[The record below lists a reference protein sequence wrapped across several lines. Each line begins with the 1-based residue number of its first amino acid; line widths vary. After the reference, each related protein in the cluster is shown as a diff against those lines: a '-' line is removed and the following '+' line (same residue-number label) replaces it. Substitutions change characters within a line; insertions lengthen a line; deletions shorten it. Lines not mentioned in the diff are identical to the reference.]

1 MPQRDIPPFT
11 FIYGHKLLCSAQK
24 PFVVTFSRQKI
35 AQFLK
40 KKTPGILNFDAIL
53 FLFSFANSTP
63 FKS

>member
-40 KKTPGILNFDAIL
+40 KKKKPEF
-53 FLFSFANSTP
+53 
-63 FKS
+63 